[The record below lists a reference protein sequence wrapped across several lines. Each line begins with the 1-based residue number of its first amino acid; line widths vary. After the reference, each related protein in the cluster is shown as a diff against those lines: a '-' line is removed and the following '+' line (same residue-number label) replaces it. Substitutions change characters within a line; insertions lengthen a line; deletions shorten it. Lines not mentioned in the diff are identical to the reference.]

1 VGLIIP
7 GGGFSPTRR
16 GSTPSA
22 PIGERTWAARSYD
35 FDGVDDYVLANGAA
49 SVIDFNNDPHTVSV
63 WFKIARGTP
72 AKPLSGL
79 WAFTNSAAGNSRYWL
94 SISATGSVVIYGWG
108 NTGGT
113 YPVGSGGAPVTSGS
127 GLDDDAWHNV
137 IVTYNGSNT
146 LKAYIDGGSPASF
159 TVSAGALTS
168 DTLAFG
174 ARRVGGTTDY
184 AANGK
189 IHQLSIYTS
198 ELSAAQCAV
207 VYNGGKT
214 VNEAATVPAANHL
227 YRFGSTDNMFPT
239 LVDYSTTPQNGTA
252 VNMTA
257 SQQVEDSP

>member
-1 VGLIIP
+1 MGIIIP
-7 GGGFSPTRR
+7 GNGFSPTRL

-22 PIGERTWAARSYD
+22 PIGERTWVDRSYD
-35 FDGVDDYVLANGAA
+35 FDGTNDYVLTNGAA

-63 WFKIARGTP
+63 WFKIAPT
-72 AKPLSGL
+72 AVALSGL
-79 WAFTNSAAGNSRYWL
+79 WAFTNSAASNSRYWL

-108 NTGGT
+108 NSGGT

-174 ARRVGGTTDY
+174 ARRLSGATSY
-184 AANGK
+184 AMNGL

-198 ELSAAQCAV
+198 ELSAAQVAV

-214 VNEAATVPAANHL
+214 TNEAATVPAANHL

-239 LVDYSTTPQNGTA
+239 LVDYSVTPQNGTA